1 MEIYE
6 NFKNILLESYNNT
19 NNLLGGVKGD
29 IVSKITK
36 KIEDI
41 GKLKTSDHVD
51 KLTENLQLYKQN
63 LQLLLDKCNEKI
75 SEASRIKGI
84 FDKHGNLKEEI
95 EKLFD
100 ESKPD
105 SLGSHLEKYKSFLK
119 KYKFQREFLTDIDG
133 NEIYNSTAPDKD
145 VVMVD
150 IEEKT
155 EDASAGEDKDPF
167 ITFNKNLLKIC
178 YPFISQIENLF
189 KTKSIEEQKE
199 FIRQNFDEEIKKI
212 FELTDISKQYQ
223 LILENKKELFNKIMD
238 TDYKAEDIAFIDS
251 NINPDDYKSDLKE
264 KDIAPENVINV
275 DNVNSITTMIK
286 DISNQLKIKD
296 EIDKLKDFKINLD
309 DIKDDFDFVELLQ
322 KDTWQYVQQT
332 GGVVE
337 ITDKYVFDMI
347 LNKKIID
354 FIKYLEKLFETI
366 YFTINLSQELKE
378 LQLRYNYYIAYV
390 FAIIKH
396 ESTNSTREVYKYIN
410 KEILNKY
417 HDKIKKIKQKF
428 NDDLQNPIIQY
439 FNKYHYY
446 TLNKLD
452 DFIGFVITHYI
463 DGKIIDIDACKKDI
477 STSFIIFNH
486 FKDILDKDEFN
497 QYVQL

>member
-29 IVSKITK
+29 IVSKIND

-41 GKLKTSDHVD
+41 GKLKTVVHVD
-51 KLTENLQLYKQN
+51 KLADNLRLYKEN

-75 SEASRIKGI
+75 LEARRIKAI
-84 FDKHGNLKEEI
+84 FDKNGNLKEEI

-100 ESKPD
+100 ESRPD
-105 SLGSHLEKYKSFLK
+105 SLGAHLKKYKSFLK
-119 KYKFQREFLTDIDG
+119 KYKFQREFLTDADG
-133 NEIYNSTAPDKD
+133 NEIFNSTAPDKD

-150 IEEKT
+150 IEEQT
-155 EDASAGEDKDPF
+155 EEGINPF
-167 ITFNKNLLKIC
+167 IEFNKNLLKIC
-178 YPFISQIENLF
+178 YPFISQIETLF
-189 KTKSIEEQKE
+189 KTKTVAEQKE
-199 FIRQNFDEEIKKI
+199 FIRKNFDEEIRKI
-212 FELTDISKQYQ
+212 LELTDISKQYQ
-223 LILENKKELFNKIMD
+223 LILESKKELFNKIID
-238 TDYKAEDIAFIDS
+238 TDYKAEDIAFIDL
-251 NINPDDYKSDLKE
+251 NISEDDFKSDLKE
-264 KDIAPENVINV
+264 KDIPPENVINV
-275 DNVNSITTMIK
+275 DNVNLINRMIQ
-286 DISNQLKIKD
+286 DVSNQLKIK
-296 EIDKLKDFKINLD
+296 ESIDTLKDFKINLD
-309 DIKDDFDFVELLQ
+309 DVKDDFDFVNLLPN
-322 KDTWQYVQQT
+322 TAWQYVQQT
-332 GGVVE
+332 GGVIE
-337 ITDKYVFDMI
+337 ITDKYAFDMI
-347 LNKKIID
+347 LDKKIID

-396 ESTNSTREVYKYIN
+396 EATNSARSIYKYVN

-417 HDKIKKIKQKF
+417 HGLIKKIKEKF
-428 NDDLQNPIIQY
+428 NDDLQNPIVQY

-452 DFIGFVITHYI
+452 EFMSFVITHYI
-463 DGKIIDIDACKKDI
+463 DGKIIDVEACNRDI

-486 FKDILDKDEFN
+486 FKDILDRDEINF
-497 QYVQL
+497 